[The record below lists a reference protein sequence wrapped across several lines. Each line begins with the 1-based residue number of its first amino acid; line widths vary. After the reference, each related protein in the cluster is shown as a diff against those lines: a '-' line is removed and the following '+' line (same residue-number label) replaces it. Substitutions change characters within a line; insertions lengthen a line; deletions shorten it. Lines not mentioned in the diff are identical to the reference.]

1 MRAGIS
7 SSSVSPWLDRLNEN
21 SVVRRIFDKGYESG
35 NWEATPE
42 DIQQLRDEL
51 AQTMQGAE
59 QTADEAIKLSERLGI
74 LRRLKLFIPPL
85 FRGTLT
91 TLLEEDSKQA
101 FAVPQTA
108 RPQKGDKRHGLSD
121 RDRQLSGGSRPTTP
135 WQRRAL
141 SGSSN
146 DTSPRSS
153 DGVIEVPEDRARPL
167 SAGSPWLWSSDGLIE
182 VPEDRARSLSA
193 DSHPTKPWQRR
204 ALSESSR
211 ETSPRSSGGVIL
223 VPEAECAE
231 APLVAPGESAT
242 PGTVAPIELLN
253 HAVSIS
259 AQACGAAHIKDAG
272 TRAGAATG
280 VGDTEVPARDSTDQV
295 ACAEEIRAADAPA
308 AASAPAEVPAAVVT
322 EIHLEN
328 LVNEGS
334 DLLQKLEPGLAEE
347 IVSARIQSRPP
358 SPVSRMLI
366 DAGVP
371 VREDASTVERRIIRP
386 GRENAAGSSPLGSLV
401 NRRFRSARTFN
412 HEPKFHAESPKFA
425 SKRKYESERALKDGG
440 DTRFQREQGQRRG
453 THDREIEKD
462 LSSMLDWGSLEE
474 TRDSTGRQEPDDSD
488 AVQAGLES
496 KSVVAPEKHE
506 GGAEEDERKALEEAE
521 AIARE
526 AQEQAE
532 RQALEAAAKEEE
544 AEQQALE
551 AAAKEEE
558 EKMVRQEA
566 EEAERNALEEAEET
580 AREAQ
585 EDAERQ
591 ALETAAKEE
600 AERRACQDAA
610 EAERKALEEA
620 ERKAREARE
629 EAERQALEAAAKEEA
644 ERKAREAREEAE
656 RQARK
661 AAAKE
666 QAERRA
672 REETEEAERQAHEE
686 AERKAREAREEA
698 ERQAL
703 KAAAKEEAERR
714 AREEAEEAERQAL
727 EEAERM
733 KESEEQRAEAELQ
746 RQCTAAIEYCISKL
760 ENVERKERDVRERE
774 QAQRRAE
781 QAQEATAA
789 MDIVH
794 AKVGQGDFEGAW
806 EALTI
811 ATVQWEHVGEDKKF
825 ELTELGRLIKRE
837 ESKLWAAATLQAWAW
852 CCLAM
857 MRTRRKLVAIH
868 TSNTRALAAACIQNN
883 VRMHFALLEFRFMS
897 RLQLS
902 GRDEAAKK
910 IQAKQRSIVARE
922 RTKLE
927 RIGRTNHRNLVVLQ
941 KAYRCHLAR
950 QLLLMKTHARF
961 RDQAS
966 ERACLIQ
973 TNVRQH
979 LARNLMT
986 RVKKAMSM
994 MQQWVARYS
1003 WKIAIDCL
1011 TNIAAEEWR
1020 TICAHMAEVHGR
1032 KYAFSKAQIL
1042 APAVLPSWYLS
1053 HFPLNITHRVD
1064 LKTDPLLGLENQIRR
1079 DRINTLGGIGDFQE
1093 TLNKLASLVD
1103 ELTGAAR
1110 VQALDM
1116 SASYNLLVSLIV
1128 FCNIHGTD
1136 MVSERNFMVPK
1147 QEASL
1152 EKFRMVGI
1160 ELLRYAQRLCDGPDF
1175 AVSGLTEKL
1184 EYQQWTLNN
1193 LTRVHF
1199 MLGDYEKAAECSRM
1213 IETIKTGDQRRD
1225 NLVAII
1231 SLLHVALVQSKL
1243 GKHNTAIS
1251 TLQKTS
1257 DRLVTWCSGN
1267 RQRSWPS
1274 FCNTRILTK
1283 RYVSNAAHL
1292 AGVCHYNLAIEYA
1305 AVERTGEALE
1315 AGKRAWALAN
1325 MDANSEPIF
1334 LRRCKRTI
1342 FALETI
1348 TREKSGGKRPLP
1360 AILKRLMQG
1369 NSNLAPQQASEDS
1382 RASTASSSIR
1392 SKVQT
1397 IKDAREPSTAPEC
1410 TRDPSEEL
1418 SRIKFGTWFPPH
1430 VALRLRPQPPGE
1442 LVDES
1447 HDTLISQTGSDE
1459 FEHKSAPSIL
1469 LRISA
1474 NATDHV
1480 TMAST
1485 TNDATQDSLVLFAF
1499 PMQDTEFEI
1508 LHAES
1513 LALQHTVIHSSKM
1526 EGFRAVQRAAALCTR
1541 PADKLET
1548 LASVSMRQRMIGLV
1562 IICIQSASLVLVQD
1576 CNGRPSSTSVDWALK
1591 YVTLAESLLLSG
1603 AFDFQHF
1610 VEMKAYARLVRSLCY
1625 SAQGHDDK
1633 AVRVLSEIVVELAL
1647 ENRPEV
1653 HAVVLLNMSIFM
1665 AKLRS
1670 HRQAF
1675 EICEAAWLILRAKTG
1690 QKNDDDW

>member
-1 MRAGIS
+1 
-7 SSSVSPWLDRLNEN
+7 
-21 SVVRRIFDKGYESG
+21 
-35 NWEATPE
+35 
-42 DIQQLRDEL
+42 
-51 AQTMQGAE
+51 
-59 QTADEAIKLSERLGI
+59 
-74 LRRLKLFIPPL
+74 
-85 FRGTLT
+85 
-91 TLLEEDSKQA
+91 
-101 FAVPQTA
+101 
-108 RPQKGDKRHGLSD
+108 
-121 RDRQLSGGSRPTTP
+121 
-135 WQRRAL
+135 
-141 SGSSN
+141 
-146 DTSPRSS
+146 
-153 DGVIEVPEDRARPL
+153 
-167 SAGSPWLWSSDGLIE
+167 
-182 VPEDRARSLSA
+182 
-193 DSHPTKPWQRR
+193 
-204 ALSESSR
+204 
-211 ETSPRSSGGVIL
+211 
-223 VPEAECAE
+223 
-231 APLVAPGESAT
+231 
-242 PGTVAPIELLN
+242 
-253 HAVSIS
+253 
-259 AQACGAAHIKDAG
+259 
-272 TRAGAATG
+272 
-280 VGDTEVPARDSTDQV
+280 
-295 ACAEEIRAADAPA
+295 
-308 AASAPAEVPAAVVT
+308 
-322 EIHLEN
+322 
-328 LVNEGS
+328 
-334 DLLQKLEPGLAEE
+334 
-347 IVSARIQSRPP
+347 
-358 SPVSRMLI
+358 
-366 DAGVP
+366 
-371 VREDASTVERRIIRP
+371 
-386 GRENAAGSSPLGSLV
+386 
-401 NRRFRSARTFN
+401 
-412 HEPKFHAESPKFA
+412 
-425 SKRKYESERALKDGG
+425 
-440 DTRFQREQGQRRG
+440 
-453 THDREIEKD
+453 
-462 LSSMLDWGSLEE
+462 
-474 TRDSTGRQEPDDSD
+474 
-488 AVQAGLES
+488 
-496 KSVVAPEKHE
+496 
-506 GGAEEDERKALEEAE
+506 
-521 AIARE
+521 
-526 AQEQAE
+526 
-532 RQALEAAAKEEE
+532 
-544 AEQQALE
+544 
-551 AAAKEEE
+551 
-558 EKMVRQEA
+558 
-566 EEAERNALEEAEET
+566 
-580 AREAQ
+580 
-585 EDAERQ
+585 
-591 ALETAAKEE
+591 
-600 AERRACQDAA
+600 
-610 EAERKALEEA
+610 
-620 ERKAREARE
+620 
-629 EAERQALEAAAKEEA
+629 
-644 ERKAREAREEAE
+644 
-656 RQARK
+656 
-661 AAAKE
+661 
-666 QAERRA
+666 
-672 REETEEAERQAHEE
+672 
-686 AERKAREAREEA
+686 
-698 ERQAL
+698 
-703 KAAAKEEAERR
+703 
-714 AREEAEEAERQAL
+714 
-727 EEAERM
+727 
-733 KESEEQRAEAELQ
+733 
-746 RQCTAAIEYCISKL
+746 
-760 ENVERKERDVRERE
+760 
-774 QAQRRAE
+774 
-781 QAQEATAA
+781 
-789 MDIVH
+789 
-794 AKVGQGDFEGAW
+794 
-806 EALTI
+806 
-811 ATVQWEHVGEDKKF
+811 
-825 ELTELGRLIKRE
+825 
-837 ESKLWAAATLQAWAW
+837 
-852 CCLAM
+852 
-857 MRTRRKLVAIH
+857 
-868 TSNTRALAAACIQNN
+868 
-883 VRMHFALLEFRFMS
+883 MS

-902 GRDEAAKK
+902 VRDEAAKK

-966 ERACLIQ
+966 ERAGLIQ
-973 TNVRQH
+973 TNVRQY
-979 LARNLMT
+979 LARKLMT

-1011 TNIAAEEWR
+1011 TNVAAEEWR
-1020 TICAHMAEVHGR
+1020 TICAHTAAVHGR

-1093 TLNKLASLVD
+1093 TLKKLASLVD
-1103 ELTGAAR
+1103 ELAGAAR

-1147 QEASL
+1147 QDASL

-1175 AVSGLTEKL
+1175 AVSGLAEKL

-1251 TLQKTS
+1251 TLQRTS
-1257 DRLVTWCSGN
+1257 DRLVTWCSSN

-1305 AVERTGEALE
+1305 AVERIGEALE

-1348 TREKSGGKRPLP
+1348 MREKSGGKRPLP
-1360 AILKRLMQG
+1360 AILKRPMQG

-1397 IKDAREPSTAPEC
+1397 IKDAREPSTTPEC
-1410 TRDPSEEL
+1410 ARDPSEEL

-1430 VALRLRPQPPGE
+1430 VALRLRPQPPEE
-1442 LVDES
+1442 LVDDS
-1447 HDTLISQTGSDE
+1447 HDTLISQAGSDE
-1459 FEHKSAPSIL
+1459 FEHKSAPSIF

-1474 NATDHV
+1474 NASDNV
-1480 TMAST
+1480 TIAST
-1485 TNDATQDSLVLFAF
+1485 TNAMTQDSLMLFAF
-1499 PMQDTEFEI
+1499 PMKDTELEI

-1513 LALQHTVIHSSKM
+1513 LSLQHTVIQSSKM

-1548 LASVSMRQRMIGLV
+1548 LASLSMRQRNIGLV

-1610 VEMKAYARLVRSLCY
+1610 VEMKAYARLLRSLCY

-1633 AVRVLSEIVVELAL
+1633 AVRVLSEMVVELAL

-1675 EICEAAWLILRAKTG
+1675 EICEAAWLILRAKTD